1 MAELSLSP
9 YLNSW
14 SNSQSPTQDAEYAA
28 AAATTLQQ
36 QTQMQFS
43 PSITHEDDNGS
54 SAASYDDSNGE
65 DEEEEEEDYDDH
77 GEEQHQQQ
85 QQPQQQ
91 QQQQQRGNQLL
102 PMHTQQVQIGSLSQ
116 RSSASNLS
124 VCSLDVDGDLST
136 LVDAT
141 TNGNSLKRSASA
153 ASLDLQQQQQ
163 QQQQQNIECINRSE
177 ACVFYVLSQLA
188 HGDKPS
194 PHLIN
199 NFELIVVALLTYLRY
214 AHVRNPRFVYL
225 LFTSFFVV
233 AVLSEKM
240 TKSVAF
246 LVCVERCAFCTD

>member
-54 SAASYDDSNGE
+54 SAASDDDSNGE
-65 DEEEEEEDYDDH
+65 DEEDEDEYDDH

-124 VCSLDVDGDLST
+124 VCSLDVDGELST

-153 ASLDLQQQQQ
+153 ASLDLQQQQ

-214 AHVRNPRFVYL
+214 AHVRNPRFVIYFL
-225 LFTSFFVV
+225 HSLF
-233 AVLSEKM
+233 AVLSVKM
-240 TKSVAF
+240 KKSVAF